1 METDTVAI
9 PSISL
14 LIDEANISDD
24 DNIVVVVV
32 DDDNVETME
41 MK

>member
-14 LIDEANISDD
+14 LIDDANISD
-24 DNIVVVVV
+24 DNIVVVG
-32 DDDNVETME
+32 DDNVETME